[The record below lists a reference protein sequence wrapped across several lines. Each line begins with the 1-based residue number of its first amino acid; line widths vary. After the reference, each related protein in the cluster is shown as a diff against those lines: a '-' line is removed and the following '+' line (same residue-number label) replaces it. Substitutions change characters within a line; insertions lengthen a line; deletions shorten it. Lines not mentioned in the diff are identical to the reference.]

1 MLLYLVEAHASI
13 EAGDRID
20 PGDGPGPIF
29 AKIIE
34 RFHPQAIY
42 GNPTRRQIF
51 LVVDLGAP
59 AEIAELMYVLTWFT
73 KTEPSFTPIMTPETY
88 GEAIAKAKQI
98 VPPTPQ
104 P

>member
-1 MLLYLVEAHASI
+1 MLYLVEAHASI

-20 PGDGPGPIF
+20 SGDGPGPIF

-42 GNPTRRQIF
+42 WSPTRRQTF
-51 LVVDLGAP
+51 RVVDLGSP
-59 AEIAELMYVLTWFT
+59 AEVADLTYVLTWFT

-88 GEAIAKAKQI
+88 AEAIAKAKQI
-98 VPPTPQ
+98 IPSTPQ
-104 P
+104 S